1 MKRLSGRDAVFVYGE
16 TPTMPMH
23 TLGTLILDPSGVP
36 GGFGFEQI
44 AATLASRI
52 HRMPSFRQRLLTVP
66 LGIGHPVLA
75 DDPDFRLENHLH
87 RLAVPAPGGLRE
99 LAEIVGELAGRPLD
113 RHQPLWEM
121 WAVEGLEGGRIAL
134 VAKLHHCMMDGASGA
149 TQMSGFLD
157 LEPDATPPAPLPWR
171 PPPLP
176 SALALAARSAGS
188 RFVSPLRLG
197 RLAFGTARGL
207 LARRR
212 AEREV
217 AREAGGERPGIL
229 ELGPPTPFNRALST
243 HRSVAYGSAPLAE
256 VKRLKRAFGVT
267 VNDLVLAACAL
278 VLRRYLLARD
288 ALPEKPLLCMV
299 PVSLKAEA
307 ERQELSNKV
316 SGMTIRLPTHLEDPA
331 ALVRAVHRET
341 ADAKRVFQAVEDDV
355 VPAWLELVPPLATS
369 FGSQLFSELH
379 LADRIPPL
387 VNVVVSNMRGPPFPL
402 YFGRA
407 RVEAVY
413 PMGPVGE
420 GVGLNVTLLS
430 NMGRLDVGVLA
441 CRELVPDPW
450 EIADG
455 FTAALA
461 ALSDSLRSPDEA
473 EARRR
478 A

>member
-1 MKRLSGRDAVFVYGE
+1 
-16 TPTMPMH
+16 
-23 TLGTLILDPSGVP
+23 
-36 GGFGFEQI
+36 
-44 AATLASRI
+44 
-52 HRMPSFRQRLLTVP
+52 
-66 LGIGHPVLA
+66 
-75 DDPDFRLENHLH
+75 
-87 RLAVPAPGGLRE
+87 
-99 LAEIVGELAGRPLD
+99 
-113 RHQPLWEM
+113 M

-149 TQMSGFLD
+149 SQMSGLLD
-157 LEPDATPPAPLPWR
+157 LEPDATRPPPQPWS

-176 SALALAARSAGS
+176 SPLALAARSVGS

-197 RLAFGTARGL
+197 RLAWGTARGL

-212 AEREV
+212 AEREA
-217 AREAGGERPGIL
+217 ARAGEERPGIL

-267 VNDLVLAACAL
+267 VNDLVLAACAI
-278 VLRRYLLARD
+278 VIRDYLRERD
-288 ALPEKPLLCMV
+288 ALPDRPLLCMV

-316 SGMTIRLPTHLEDPA
+316 SGMTIRLPTHLEDPEA
-331 ALVRAVHRET
+331 IVRAVHRET
-341 ADAKRVFQAVEDDV
+341 EDAKRVFQAVEDDV
-355 VPAWLELVPPLATS
+355 VPAWLELVPPLATG
-369 FGSQLFSELH
+369 FGAQLFSELH
-379 LADRIPPL
+379 VADRVPPV
-387 VNVVVSNMRGPPFPL
+387 VNLVVSNMRGPPFPL
-402 YFGRA
+402 YFGGA

-455 FTAALA
+455 FTRALA
-461 ALSDSLRSPDEA
+461 VLSSRAARSAEADAEADEA
-473 EARRR
+473 EGRQR